1 MLHRAGH
8 RNLIAL
14 LLAALVVAASAPAL
28 AEESPQLGQA
38 RAPDPL
44 AERLAN
50 PIAAARFGCFVCAQG
65 IGTMMSVL
73 PLGAGLAGHTTSE
86 RADLMLPIFAAGAL
100 FYGFAEFGAMW
111 MSDRDRPWE
120 QWVAIF
126 AVRGL
131 ATALA
136 FVAGRHLE
144 MGPALL
150 VSGGLSVAAAIP
162 LYVLE
167 PDLR

>member
-14 LLAALVVAASAPAL
+14 VLAALLVALAAPAR
-28 AEESPQLGQA
+28 AEEAPELGQA

-65 IGTMMSVL
+65 VGTMMSVL

-86 RADLMLPIFAAGAL
+86 RADLMVPIFAAGAL
-100 FYGFAEFGAMW
+100 LYGSIEFGAMW
-111 MSDRDRPWE
+111 LSDRDRPWE

-144 MGPALL
+144 MGPTLL
-150 VSGGLSVAAAIP
+150 VSGALSVAAAIP